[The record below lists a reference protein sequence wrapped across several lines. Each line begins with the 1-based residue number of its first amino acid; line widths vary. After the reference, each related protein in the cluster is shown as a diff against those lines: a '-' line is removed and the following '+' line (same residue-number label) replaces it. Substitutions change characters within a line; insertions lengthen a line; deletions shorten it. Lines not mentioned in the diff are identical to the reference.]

1 MQFRQLRV
9 VILGGILLPVVL
21 TAALPIEATM
31 PAAVPTAPSSLSDTL
46 NPTPAPPDT
55 LTSTPA
61 ATPDSLAPTSGAP
74 PDSLAPAAA
83 GRQVTH
89 GTVIR
94 AVALGLRHHRG
105 EVRMSIFAKKDGFP
119 DHDELSL
126 QWGRATMAGDS
137 ATFLFTPVPAGRYA
151 VSVFHDEN
159 GDGSMQKDFLG
170 RPSEGWGVSRDVKA
184 RFGPPRFD
192 AAAFDATGDTL
203 TVRLHLRY

>member
-21 TAALPIEATM
+21 SAALPIEGTM
-31 PAAVPTAPSSLSDTL
+31 P
-46 NPTPAPPDT
+46 PAPPDT
-55 LTSTPA
+55 LTPTQPA
-61 ATPDSLAPTSGAP
+61 RPDSLAPTPGAP

-83 GRQVTH
+83 GGQVTH
-89 GTVIR
+89 ATVIR

-126 QWGRATMAGDS
+126 QWGRATIAGDS
-137 ATFLFTPVPAGRYA
+137 ATFVFTPLPSGRYA

-184 RFGPPRFD
+184 RFGPPSFA
-192 AAAFDATGDTL
+192 AAAFDAAGDTL